1 MVKPKIRDTARR
13 RDLFIQNIRG
23 SLCAAGAIV
32 IDIELDP
39 VGEDGKKAVTEITPL
54 VD

>member
-1 MVKPKIRDTARR
+1 MVKPKIRDTARS

-23 SLCAAGAIV
+23 SLCASGV

-39 VGEDGKKAVTEITPL
+39 VGEDGKKAVTEITLL
-54 VD
+54 VG